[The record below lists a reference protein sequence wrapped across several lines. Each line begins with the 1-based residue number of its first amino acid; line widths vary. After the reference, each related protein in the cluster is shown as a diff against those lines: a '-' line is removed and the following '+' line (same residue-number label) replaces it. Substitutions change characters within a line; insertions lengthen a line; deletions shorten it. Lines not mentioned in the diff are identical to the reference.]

1 VTTWVRTRY
10 AVWLERRKLRAFEVY
25 VYNYGPYGKWQ
36 KVRDEN
42 TRDGV
47 WRPWWRSSP
56 DR

>member
-1 VTTWVRTRY
+1 MRGAWARWR
-10 AVWLERRKLRAFEVY
+10 ERRERRNFEVY
-25 VYNYGPYGKWQ
+25 LFNYGPYGKWQ